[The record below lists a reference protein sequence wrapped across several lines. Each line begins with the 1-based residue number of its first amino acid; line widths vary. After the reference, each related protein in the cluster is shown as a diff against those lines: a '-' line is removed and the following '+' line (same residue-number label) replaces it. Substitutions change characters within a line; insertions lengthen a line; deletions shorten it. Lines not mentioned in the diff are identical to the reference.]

1 MKRPLAEQR
10 RLEAEQRRIKEQA
23 IHCIAAGSYDKATEF
38 IFDVIAVMV
47 KLGTLRPQG
56 RSLRP
61 SQVKKMIETE
71 YENRRSRYSALSM
84 GITRKELAREVYSA
98 IMLELAPES
107 TNHRPLSEQLE
118 DEER

>member
-10 RLEAEQRRIKEQA
+10 RLKAEQRRIKEQA
-23 IHCIAAGSYDKATEF
+23 IFCIADGRYDKATEF
-38 IFDVIAVMV
+38 IFDVIAVMA
-47 KLGTLRPQG
+47 KLGTLREQG

-61 SQVKKMIETE
+61 SQVKKMIETKHKSVRRGYAARSINITQKE
-71 YENRRSRYSALSM
+71 IAKQVYE
-84 GITRKELAREVYSA
+84 E

-118 DEER
+118 DEEQ